1 MKIMK
6 RLPFPTEILDI
17 PQVTRLN
24 TSAYGIFVRLIM
36 NYWNTGLPLPESDY
50 AIVRLSNSDY
60 GAWNRHKE
68 VLLEVLRVIMPK
80 LQVKYEKALKR
91 SLGRSYIAKL
101 GGAANAMR
109 IKLMANQAVQEV
121 MQLADESNFEHA
133 VVTPIHSP
141 KSFNPGQ
148 TDHVARKKAIKS
160 NKTSPI
166 TLLTDE

>member
-1 MKIMK
+1 MQK

-17 PQVTRLN
+17 PQVTRLS
-24 TSAYGIFVRLIM
+24 TSAYGILVRLVM

-60 GAWNRHKE
+60 GAWNRHK
-68 VLLEVLRVIMPK
+68 VILLEVLGVIMPK

-109 IKLMANQAVQEV
+109 IKLVANQAVQDV
-121 MQLADESNFEHA
+121 VKLADENISSHVEINP
-133 VVTPIHSP
+133 VNSP
-141 KSFNPGQ
+141 GILQNTGQ
-148 TDHVARKKAIKS
+148 FDHVARKKARQSLKAV
-160 NKTSPI
+160 KQT
-166 TLLTDE
+166 LTDE